1 MQALLNFFSYSFL
14 LFLGAAFSLS
24 LLSAPLPFFV
34 SFFYVAE
41 SATENITAQIQKPA
55 LQHNKKSLVVK
66 QQGKTYG
73 SATYYQNMQGQAG
86 TTQIRRN
93 NLMKYF
99 LHCYAWCPCQKM
111 RTPKLDSN
119 ILFQRLQR
127 SLIFLTLCN
136 KQE

>member
-1 MQALLNFFSYSFL
+1 MQALLNFFSYSFI

-41 SATENITAQIQKPA
+41 SAVENITAQIQKPA
-55 LQHNKKSLVVK
+55 LQHNKKSCCQAARK
-66 QQGKTYG
+66 KTYG
-73 SATYYQNMQGQAG
+73 SATYYQNMQGPAS

-99 LHCYAWCPCQKM
+99 LRCYAWCPCQKM

-119 ILFQRLQR
+119 ILFQRLQTR
-127 SLIFLTLCN
+127 IVLC
-136 KQE
+136 